1 MDLSN
6 NHMNAI
12 EIVNKILDMPSKFY
26 SEGNIS
32 IYTLLKNTGYFEM
45 HNQIDELIIF
55 SCLEAQKEKIDQW
68 FDWSENK
75 RVNTG
80 WYLKEESEKFIVGYI
95 KEGGNLNGSTYS
107 DKRKACA
114 SFINKEIETIRTNN

>member
-114 SFINKEIETIRTNN
+114 SFIKKEIETIRTNN